1 MFGEDVIEISPQNTN
16 AKNKNKLSYY
26 YLHKV
31 TKNSIMRSYCCIKNL
46 YIFMLICHILVICV
60 TFECLEASQQTVKST
75 RSKVTP
81 ERVALLVL
89 SALLAAAV
97 VALCV
102 TSECAQFSD

>member
-1 MFGEDVIEISPQNTN
+1 MFIYIAPKQSPQGTLIY
-16 AKNKNKLSYY
+16 KEGM
-26 YLHKV
+26 
-31 TKNSIMRSYCCIKNL
+31 SISHLCD
-46 YIFMLICHILVICV
+46 ICV
-60 TFECLEASQQTVKST
+60 PFECLEASQQNVKST
-75 RSKVTP
+75 RLKVNP

>member
-1 MFGEDVIEISPQNTN
+1 MSISH
-16 AKNKNKLSYY
+16 LGD
-26 YLHKV
+26 
-31 TKNSIMRSYCCIKNL
+31 
-46 YIFMLICHILVICV
+46 ICV
-60 TFECLEASQQTVKST
+60 PFECLDGSQQNVKST

-102 TSECAQFSD
+102 TSECAQFSDFKKRFFPVMFAA

>member
-1 MFGEDVIEISPQNTN
+1 MSISH
-16 AKNKNKLSYY
+16 LGD
-26 YLHKV
+26 
-31 TKNSIMRSYCCIKNL
+31 
-46 YIFMLICHILVICV
+46 ICV

-102 TSECAQFSD
+102 TSECVIFLIKKRFFPVMFAA